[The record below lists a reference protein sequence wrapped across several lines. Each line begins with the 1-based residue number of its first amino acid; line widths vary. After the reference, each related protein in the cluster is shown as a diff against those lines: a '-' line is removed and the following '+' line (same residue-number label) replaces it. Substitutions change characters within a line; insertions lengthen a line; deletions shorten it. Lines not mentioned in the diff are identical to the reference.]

1 MKASTRMKK
10 AMEAAEA
17 ASKKAREGNT
27 EKAPEIVQDEIVQ
40 NESVQPVDIGEI
52 VEPEKTVE
60 SVKQEVRPEVPRALD
75 FQHKYDVLKGKY
87 NAEVKTVSE
96 ENKRIAEN
104 LEKLKEENQRL
115 AAELSRQVDPLS
127 EIEGLGEDVVE
138 PIRKAGNEQVANATK
153 TVLDALAQISEAQK
167 ISEQTAKMADR
178 TRFFVELDTA
188 RKDWETIYKS
198 PAYIEWE
205 SKTAEPVTGRL
216 FADLME
222 DAANSNDYRRVLAI
236 LDSYKPKRSDI
247 SEQVVPAGTRGKGA
261 PINQARIWTE
271 QEADK
276 FMNDIRRGKIRGD
289 EMKRLSNDLTLAY
302 KEGRV
307 R

>member
-1 MKASTRMKK
+1 MKESTRMKK

-40 NESVQPVDIGEI
+40 EESVQTVDIGETVESET

-60 SVKQEVRPEVPRALD
+60 PVKQEVRPEVPRALD

-115 AAELSRQVDPLS
+115 AAELSRQGDPLS

-138 PIRKAGNEQVANATK
+138 PIRKAVNEQVANATK
-153 TVLDALAQISEAQK
+153 PVLDALAQISEAQK
-167 ISEQTAKMADR
+167 I
-178 TRFFVELDTA
+178 
-188 RKDWETIYKS
+188 
-198 PAYIEWE
+198 
-205 SKTAEPVTGRL
+205 
-216 FADLME
+216 
-222 DAANSNDYRRVLAI
+222 
-236 LDSYKPKRSDI
+236 
-247 SEQVVPAGTRGKGA
+247 
-261 PINQARIWTE
+261 
-271 QEADK
+271 
-276 FMNDIRRGKIRGD
+276 
-289 EMKRLSNDLTLAY
+289 
-302 KEGRV
+302 
-307 R
+307 